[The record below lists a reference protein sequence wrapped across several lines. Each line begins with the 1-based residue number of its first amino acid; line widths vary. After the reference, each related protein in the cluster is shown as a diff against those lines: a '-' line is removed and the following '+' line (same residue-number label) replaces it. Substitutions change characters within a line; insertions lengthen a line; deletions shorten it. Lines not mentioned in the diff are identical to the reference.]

1 MVRQEQG
8 REKEQSDSKASPFQL
23 AAKRGW
29 LFGVLGVRLWPCGL
43 LESWGEWP
51 QSGGQGKAAPWV
63 VAKRGWGRTK

>member
-8 REKEQSDSKASPFQL
+8 REKEQSNSKASPFQL
-23 AAKRGW
+23 AAKRLW
-29 LFGVLGVRLWPCGL
+29 LFGELGVRLWPCGL

-51 QSGGQGKAAPWV
+51 QSRVEGKAAPWV

>member
-43 LESWGEWP
+43 VESWGEWP

-63 VAKRGWGRTK
+63 VAKRSWGRTK

>member
-8 REKEQSDSKASPFQL
+8 REKEQSNSKASPFQL
-23 AAKRGW
+23 AAKRLW
-29 LFGVLGVRLWPCGL
+29 LFGELGVCLWPCGL

-51 QSGGQGKAAPWV
+51 QSGGGGEAAPWV